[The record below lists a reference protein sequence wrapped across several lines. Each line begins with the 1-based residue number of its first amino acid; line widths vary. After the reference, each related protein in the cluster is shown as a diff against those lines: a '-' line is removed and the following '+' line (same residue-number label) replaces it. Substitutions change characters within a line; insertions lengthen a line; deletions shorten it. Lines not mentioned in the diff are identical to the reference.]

1 MGAGASAS
9 QVREHVEGLGN
20 AYQPYG
26 TTLEDNGVDG
36 ALVEELAHD
45 DRAGV
50 NATFDDLGITNKLH
64 RRKLLQAAR
73 AQHGVQ
79 PDRPRSGSSIGSVE
93 GPAIAVAE
101 DLLADAAAVVAA
113 AAPAVAEAAPAVAA
127 VAVDAAPAPRSRSN
141 SHATPRTPTTAT
153 WTVNLAWEG
162 PVDLDLAAAVCGE
175 RGTFLSLVYYANT
188 EAMNRGVVHSGDANG
203 GQGQSQETI
212 VVRPAALDPRAT
224 AIVLFAR
231 VHDDGASLGQVTSA
245 AVNLTGTDVTVQP
258 LAHHA
263 TARAAVVCRMFRDRP
278 RAPFC
283 VETLDAPFD
292 DSDLAS
298 LVPRCQ
304 NLLRDVVDV
313 SANADCKLVLLD
325 KGGLLPVEGT
335 HFKLGLGWD
344 PAEEGA
350 PMDLDVG
357 CVLLDKDG
365 IYNNFV
371 YFHQQSAPG
380 VEHSGDNRT
389 GFGDGDD
396 EWLRFSLNDLDPAVE
411 TISIAISAYSGSFM
425 AVKNA
430 FCRLVD
436 EDRGVEVARW
446 ELSGMFEETS
456 LVVCK
461 LYRDAGWWKVFVIGE
476 PIGGRSIVDFFFTDT
491 YGPMAELREQF
502 KRVARIAYSDAQFF
516 KVCAER
522 EGYGQLSVKKD

>member
-101 DLLADAAAVVAA
+101 DLLADAAAAIA
-113 AAPAVAEAAPAVAA
+113 QAAPAVAAAAPAVAA
-127 VAVDAAPAPRSRSN
+127 VAVDAAPVPRSRSN
-141 SHATPRTPTTAT
+141 SHTTPRTPTTAT
-153 WTVNLAWEG
+153 WTVNLAWDG
-162 PVDLDLAAAVCGE
+162 PVDLDLAAAVFGE

-188 EAMNRGVVHSGDANG
+188 EAMNRGVVHSGDAKG

-313 SANADCKLVLLD
+313 SANADCKLVLLA
-325 KGGLLPVEGT
+325 GRT
-335 HFKLGLGWD
+335 
-344 PAEEGA
+344 PAHACSRA
-350 PMDLDVG
+350 PRLCDS
-357 CVLLDKDG
+357 CPRSQRPSK
-365 IYNNFV
+365 YK
-371 YFHQQSAPG
+371 QS
-380 VEHSGDNRT
+380 R
-389 GFGDGDD
+389 
-396 EWLRFSLNDLDPAVE
+396 
-411 TISIAISAYSGSFM
+411 
-425 AVKNA
+425 
-430 FCRLVD
+430 
-436 EDRGVEVARW
+436 AR
-446 ELSGMFEETS
+446 
-456 LVVCK
+456 
-461 LYRDAGWWKVFVIGE
+461 E
-476 PIGGRSIVDFFFTDT
+476 P
-491 YGPMAELREQF
+491 
-502 KRVARIAYSDAQFF
+502 
-516 KVCAER
+516 
-522 EGYGQLSVKKD
+522 